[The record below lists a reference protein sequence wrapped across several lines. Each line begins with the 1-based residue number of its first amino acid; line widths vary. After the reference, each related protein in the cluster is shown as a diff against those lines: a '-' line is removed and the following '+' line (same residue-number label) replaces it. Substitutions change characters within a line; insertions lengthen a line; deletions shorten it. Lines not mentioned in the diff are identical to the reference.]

1 MISVPNHQQRLSGNK
16 ILTGLGI
23 ILALGA
29 CSPKTTGVLQ
39 SPGHQGGMV
48 SGQPVKKEDN
58 KSTSAH
64 KVELTKEEKEAKFI
78 AEKRSKNNSIT
89 LVLPFQLDKV
99 NPAALSKADV
109 TRSSIALDFYQGF
122 QMGLDEVA
130 KQGKSFVLDVVD
142 SRDDELHNTR
152 IAHSLDVRGAS
163 LIVGPVYPKEIR
175 SFGEG
180 LVDKSVLQ
188 INPLAASRATD
199 YNLSNLVSLT
209 PSITM
214 HTRAMASQMARDAGS
229 GDVLIIYSTADADG
243 KQFLTGFAGEIRKV
257 KPNAQIKT
265 VSSLAQL
272 NEVIAA
278 TGSNLIAVGTTDKTE
293 LRSFLSNLDKKVK
306 EGYYTFKLYGH
317 PLWDRID
324 FSGFDN
330 FENYSPIISAEAH
343 IKSWS
348 IAVKDFKEKY
358 TASFGVAP
366 SDHAFKGYDVARY
379 FGNLMAKYGA
389 DYANYVTKESYDGLY
404 SSYSF
409 EKNNT
414 AGYLNNAVS
423 YKVYRGA
430 TFQLN

>member
-1 MISVPNHQQRLSGNK
+1 MISVQNHQQRLSGNK

-64 KVELTKEEKEAKFI
+64 KVELTKEEREAKFI

-142 SRDDELHNTR
+142 SRDDELHNSR
-152 IAHSLDVRGAS
+152 IANSLDVRGAS

-229 GDVLIIYSTADADG
+229 GDVLIIYSTGDADG

-257 KPNAQIKT
+257 KPSAQIKT

-272 NEVIAA
+272 NEAMTT
-278 TGSNLIAVGTTDKTE
+278 TGSNLIAVGTTEKTE
-293 LRSFLSNLDKKVK
+293 LRSF
-306 EGYYTFKLYGH
+306 
-317 PLWDRID
+317 
-324 FSGFDN
+324 
-330 FENYSPIISAEAH
+330 
-343 IKSWS
+343 
-348 IAVKDFKEKY
+348 
-358 TASFGVAP
+358 
-366 SDHAFKGYDVARY
+366 
-379 FGNLMAKYGA
+379 
-389 DYANYVTKESYDGLY
+389 
-404 SSYSF
+404 
-409 EKNNT
+409 
-414 AGYLNNAVS
+414 
-423 YKVYRGA
+423 
-430 TFQLN
+430 